1 MGKPSHKKS
10 RFYQAVTAT
19 PALVSAYCPGL
30 KALQPADKAKII
42 CRNSKKL
49 TGSACLDKALKQA
62 MPNAPRWDYAI
73 GYQRDNTEEI
83 VWAEVHPA
91 SSNNNPKEVASKL
104 GWLTSWLAGSGKAM
118 NYRLRRIVWVA
129 SGHINFRNN
138 DPELRRLRDR
148 GLEFAGSHLAL

>member
-1 MGKPSHKKS
+1 MGSV
-10 RFYQAVTAT
+10 YVDA
-19 PALVSAYCPGL
+19 
-30 KALQPADKAKII
+30 
-42 CRNSKKL
+42 
-49 TGSACLDKALKQA
+49 ALKQA
-62 MPNAPRWDYAI
+62 MPTEPRWDYAI
-73 GYQRDNTEEI
+73 GYQGNNAEEI
-83 VWAEVHPA
+83 VWVEVHPA

-118 NYRLRRIVWVA
+118 NYRPRRIVWVA